1 MLEPVFFARRRVP
14 VILQSEASECGLACL
29 AMVAG
34 FHGLDTDLSALRRR
48 WSVSLKGVTLAQLMA
63 MAQDLNLAPRA
74 LRLELDNLDR
84 LTTPTIL
91 HWSLDHF
98 VVLERVTR
106 KSAWLVDPA
115 IGRRALTVSEIGRH
129 FTGVALE
136 LAPTE
141 RFEKRRE
148 ASPLPLAA
156 FFRGATGLA
165 GALTRIALL
174 SLALQV
180 FVLVAPLLSQLVIDE
195 VVVSGDRD
203 LLTVLGLAFLLLTG
217 IQVCIAGIRG
227 WAIVALGARLQ
238 FGWSARLFHH
248 LVRLPLDWYE
258 KRHVGDIVSRFGS
271 IRAIENLVADTAV
284 EAVVDGLMAVTT
296 LGVML
301 FYDARLAAVVAVAV
315 LTYALV
321 RSVMFGAQRLVAH
334 EALVLGAKESSIFM
348 ESVRAILPLKMFRR
362 EWLRESVWQNR
373 KASAVHAEVRA
384 RRLQLIQQL
393 ANTAIFAIE
402 NIAVLWL
409 GALTVLAKDLS
420 IGMLVAF
427 LSYKLQFA
435 SRAAALIDR
444 AIEFRLVRVH
454 LDRIA
459 DIALAMPDPGVA
471 RAGASAPRIDGALAA
486 TDLHFRYA
494 DTEPLLFAG
503 LHLEIA
509 AGECVAL
516 AAPSGRG
523 KTTLVKLLMGL
534 LQPTAGAV
542 MVDGIDI
549 RRGLLP
555 AYRQR
560 TAAVMQD
567 DVLLSGTLADNIAL
581 FDPSYDERRIHAC
594 AKVAAVHQDIVRMP
608 MAYSTL
614 VGDMGSTLSGGQ
626 RQRILL
632 ARALYARPQIL
643 FLDEATSHL
652 DPPTEAR
659 IHAVLK
665 RLRITRV
672 VVAHRRETLTIVDR
686 VITLAQ

>member
-1 MLEPVFFARRRVP
+1 MFFAQRRVP

-63 MAQDLNLAPRA
+63 MAQELNLAPRA

-98 VVLERVTR
+98 VVLERVAR
-106 KSAWLVDPA
+106 KRAWLVDPA
-115 IGRRALTVSEIGRH
+115 IGRRALTVGEIGEH

-180 FVLVAPLLSQLVIDE
+180 FVLVAPLFSQLVIDE

-271 IRAIENLVADTAV
+271 VRAIENLVADTAV

-321 RSVMFGAQRLVAH
+321 RSVMFGAQRRVAH

-348 ESVRAILPLKMFRR
+348 ESVRAILPLKMFGR

-373 KASAVHAEVRA
+373 KAGAVHAEVRA

-393 ANTAIFAIE
+393 ANTAIFTVE

-409 GALTVLAKDLS
+409 GALTVLAGDLS

-459 DIALAMPDPGVA
+459 DIALAMPDTGVA
-471 RAGASAPRIDGALAA
+471 GAGAGAPRIDGALAA

-509 AGECVAL
+509 VGECVAL

-534 LQPTAGAV
+534 LEPTAGSV
-542 MVDGIDI
+542 MIDGIDI
-549 RRGLLP
+549 RRGMLP

-581 FDPSYDERRIHAC
+581 FDPSYDERRIHTC
-594 AKVAAVHQDIVRMP
+594 AKVAAIHQDIMRMP

-632 ARALYARPQIL
+632 ARALYARPRIL